1 MGNGS
6 LKVLDDAHLMGDR
19 AESNCGGGPTCMATV
34 FLDHLILISCPYPF
48 FTRSPFLLGTWAFL
62 PEEGR

>member
-1 MGNGS
+1 
-6 LKVLDDAHLMGDR
+6 
-19 AESNCGGGPTCMATV
+19 MATV
-34 FLDHLILISCPYPF
+34 FLDHLILISCSYPF